1 MESNGATLRFN
12 KVGERTGQRRSA
24 DAMSGVD
31 RSILAGLEP
40 FAGWPAADLDALLA
54 PAHARRFDKGAA
66 LFEQGAA
73 ANSFFLLLDGH
84 VQASKL
90 TSDGRQ
96 IIVRY
101 INPGELFGIAAQI
114 RETTYP
120 ATAKAV
126 VESLALAWPSS
137 IWPELAAKFP
147 ALSSGLLQSVGAR
160 LADANAR
167 VMEMATEPVERR
179 LARAAAQARGASG
192 RSVDGGVEIDFPVT
206 RQDLGEMIGATLF
219 TVSRAAQRLGGRRPG
234 RKRPGPHRRA
244 PPRPPSR
251 DRRGRRSGMSASAN
265 LAKRPCRRCAR
276 SLPPAS
282 CVQPRIRT
290 RLSRHCAIAAP
301 LIVRRRARPPL
312 QRRGGGTPPQ

>member
-1 MESNGATLRFN
+1 
-12 KVGERTGQRRSA
+12 V
-24 DAMSGVD
+24 SGVD
-31 RSILAGLEP
+31 RSVVAGLKP
-40 FAGWPAADLDALLA
+40 FAGWPAPDLDALLA
-54 PAHARRFDKGAA
+54 PAHARRFDKGASV
-66 LFEQGAA
+66 FEQGAPA
-73 ANSFFLLLDGH
+73 DSFFLLLDGH

-90 TSDGRQ
+90 TPDGRQ

-179 LARAAAQARGASG
+179 LARALLRLTAQSG
-192 RSVDGGVEIDFPVT
+192 RAVDGGVEIDFPLT
-206 RQDLGEMIGATLF
+206 RQDLGEMVGTTLF
-219 TVSRAAQRLGGRRPG
+219 TVSRVLSAWESDDLVESGRARIVVRRP
-234 RKRPGPHRRA
+234 
-244 PPRPPSR
+244 
-251 DRRGRRSGMSASAN
+251 D
-265 LAKRPCRRCAR
+265 
-276 SLPPAS
+276 
-282 CVQPRIRT
+282 
-290 RLSRHCAIAAP
+290 RLSAIAE
-301 LIVRRRARPPL
+301 
-312 QRRGGGTPPQ
+312 GGEAE

>member
-1 MESNGATLRFN
+1 LVRGIGGIGGLQSKLA
-12 KVGERTGQRRSA
+12 RRSA
-24 DAMSGVD
+24 LSTRRSKSETVAPARANEAISHEIERRDVALQQGRGTNGPATEASAMSGVD
-31 RSILAGLEP
+31 RSIVAGLKP

-66 LFEQGAA
+66 VFEQGAPA
-73 ANSFFLLLDGH
+73 ESFFLLLDGH

-90 TSDGRQ
+90 TPDGRQ

-101 INPGELFGIAAQI
+101 IDPGELFGIAAQI

-167 VMEMATEPVERR
+167 MMEMATEPVERR
-179 LARAAAQARGASG
+179 LAHALLRLTARAG
-192 RSVDGGVEIDFPVT
+192 RSVDGGVEIDFPIT
-206 RQDLGEMIGATLF
+206 RQDLGEMVGTTLF
-219 TVSRAAQRLGGRRPG
+219 TVSRLLSGWETEGLVESGRARIVVRRP
-234 RKRPGPHRRA
+234 
-244 PPRPPSR
+244 
-251 DRRGRRSGMSASAN
+251 DR
-265 LAKRPCRRCAR
+265 LA
-276 SLPPAS
+276 
-282 CVQPRIRT
+282 
-290 RLSRHCAIAAP
+290 AIAE
-301 LIVRRRARPPL
+301 
-312 QRRGGGTPPQ
+312 GGGAE

>member
-1 MESNGATLRFN
+1 LPRQIGDSRAARANEAISHGIKQRDVALQQGRRTNALATEPG
-12 KVGERTGQRRSA
+12 VV
-24 DAMSGVD
+24 SGVD
-31 RSILAGLEP
+31 RSVLAGLKP

-54 PAHARRFDKGAA
+54 PAHARRFDKGASV
-66 LFEQGAA
+66 FEQGAPA
-73 ANSFFLLLDGH
+73 ESFFLLLDGH

-90 TSDGRQ
+90 TPDGRQ

-101 INPGELFGIAAQI
+101 IDPGELFGIATQI

-179 LARAAAQARGASG
+179 LARALLRLAAQSG
-192 RSVDGGVEIDFPVT
+192 RSVESGVEIDFPLT
-206 RQDLGEMIGATLF
+206 RQDLGEMIGTTLF
-219 TVSRAAQRLGGRRPG
+219 SVSRLLSAWESDGLVESGRARIVVRRP
-234 RKRPGPHRRA
+234 
-244 PPRPPSR
+244 
-251 DRRGRRSGMSASAN
+251 DR
-265 LAKRPCRRCAR
+265 LA
-276 SLPPAS
+276 
-282 CVQPRIRT
+282 
-290 RLSRHCAIAAP
+290 AIAE
-301 LIVRRRARPPL
+301 
-312 QRRGGGTPPQ
+312 GGEAE

>member
-1 MESNGATLRFN
+1 LPPQIGDSCAARANEAISHGIEQRDVALQQCQPAE
-12 KVGERTGQRRSA
+12 GPAAERGVV
-24 DAMSGVD
+24 SGVD
-31 RSILAGLEP
+31 RSVVAGLKP
-40 FAGWPAADLDALLA
+40 FAGWPAPDLDALLA
-54 PAHARRFDKGAA
+54 PAHARRFDKGASV
-66 LFEQGAA
+66 FEQGAPA
-73 ANSFFLLLDGH
+73 DSFFLLLDGH

-90 TSDGRQ
+90 TPDGRQ

-179 LARAAAQARGASG
+179 LARALLRLTAQSG
-192 RSVDGGVEIDFPVT
+192 RAVDGGVEIDFPLT
-206 RQDLGEMIGATLF
+206 RQDLGEMVGTTLF
-219 TVSRAAQRLGGRRPG
+219 TVSRVLSAWESDDLVESGRARIVVRRP
-234 RKRPGPHRRA
+234 
-244 PPRPPSR
+244 
-251 DRRGRRSGMSASAN
+251 D
-265 LAKRPCRRCAR
+265 
-276 SLPPAS
+276 
-282 CVQPRIRT
+282 
-290 RLSRHCAIAAP
+290 RLSAIAE
-301 LIVRRRARPPL
+301 
-312 QRRGGGTPPQ
+312 GGEAE